1 MKYNEVIKSQDLI
14 DSVDS
19 LYRIVDDLHVMMERE
34 FETVDGLSEDTKLN
48 ILIGMIDLHKCR
60 FNKTR
65 EMMEA
70 VRCVNELVLMR
81 PVALDDGDGIGSDF
95 ELDEQRPGDGG
106 VDWSSVANS
115 EELSERYD
123 EIRRM
128 KVDHSED

>member
-65 EMMEA
+65 EMMDA
-70 VRCVNELVLMR
+70 LRSVNELG
-81 PVALDDGDGIGSDF
+81 PPIALDDGDGIGSDF
-95 ELDEQRPGDGG
+95 ELDEHRDRDCG
-106 VDWSSVANS
+106 VDWSSVTNS

-128 KVDHSED
+128 KVEHSED

>member
-48 ILIGMIDLHKCR
+48 ILIGIMDLHKCR

-70 VRCVNELVLMR
+70 LRSVNELG
-81 PVALDDGDGIGSDF
+81 PTIALDDGDGIGSDF

-106 VDWSSVANS
+106 VDWSSVTNS
-115 EELSERYD
+115 EELSERYE

-128 KVDHSED
+128 KVEHSED